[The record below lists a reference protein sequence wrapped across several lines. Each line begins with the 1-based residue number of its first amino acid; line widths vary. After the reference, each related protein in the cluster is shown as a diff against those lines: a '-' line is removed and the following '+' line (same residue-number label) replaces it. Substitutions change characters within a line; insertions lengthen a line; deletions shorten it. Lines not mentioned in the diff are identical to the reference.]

1 MFGFAK
7 TKKSRK
13 QRSEHSLANFAGILK
28 VSAVACVLIAAG
40 VGLVFLDT
48 YVEKVVPVS
57 QKIGVLELIDVP
69 VWAND
74 LLKKKIYSAAM
85 ADGGDLRL
93 DEDAAK
99 SVQKNIAEQVVWLD
113 EVKVQVTHDSI
124 SIKANWRKPL
134 ALITPSLRKRCYVD
148 AEMVVLDFVPMPGL
162 PIVEVK
168 GLARYKTPSPG
179 DVLEREDL
187 AAAIALLDR
196 LDQMDGLVTP
206 DKPLLSEIDRIDMSN
221 FNGRR
226 SSVKPH
232 IVLYAKDGTE
242 IIWGAQIGAW
252 QRYLEATDE
261 EKLGG
266 LYEYYKEYGTL
277 LNGVKYINLRNPQ
290 GNISQPVDKY

>member
-1 MFGFAK
+1 MG
-7 TKKSRK
+7 KKSTK
-13 QRSEHSLANFAGILK
+13 YHTKHSLADFAGILK
-28 VSAVACVLIAAG
+28 VSAVACVLVATG
-40 VGLVFLDT
+40 VGLVFLNT

-74 LLKKKIYSAAM
+74 PLKKKIYSAAM
-85 ADGGDLRL
+85 ADGEDLRL

-99 SVQKNIAEQVVWLD
+99 SVQENIAEQVVWLD
-113 EVKVQVTHDSI
+113 EIKVQVTHDRI

-134 ALITPSLRKRCYVD
+134 AVIKPSLRKRYYID
-148 AEMVVLDFVPMPGL
+148 AEMVVLDFVPMPSL
-162 PIVEVK
+162 PIVEVR

-179 DVLEREDL
+179 DVLEQEDL

-206 DKPLLSEIDRIDMSN
+206 DKPLLSEIDRIDISN

-226 SSVKPH
+226 SSRSPH

-252 QRYLEATDE
+252 QRHLEATDE